1 MLSVKI
7 ATAWDFLKRA
17 VLGAVLGLV
26 ALIVLAPVVDVVFA
40 RLPPPIPSDAPAGVS
55 IAVAA
60 ALPLCGAII
69 AVVGRNWFGRKTR
82 AAVVGVLIG
91 GIVAWMG
98 TVLCAGQGETSAKGR
113 IVMRQKL
120 GEKTVPA
127 GFFFGGLTGY
137 LWAIAG
143 MRRPGKDST
152 SP

>member
-1 MLSVKI
+1 MSVKI
-7 ATAWDFLKRA
+7 ANVWDVLKRA
-17 VLGAVLGLV
+17 MLGAVLGLV
-26 ALIVLAPVVDVVFA
+26 ALIVVAPVLAAVFA
-40 RLPPPIPSDAPAGVS
+40 GLLPPSPSDVPAGVL
-55 IAVAA
+55 ITVAV

-137 LWAIAG
+137 LWAIAST
-143 MRRPGKDST
+143 RRPGKDST
-152 SP
+152 GP